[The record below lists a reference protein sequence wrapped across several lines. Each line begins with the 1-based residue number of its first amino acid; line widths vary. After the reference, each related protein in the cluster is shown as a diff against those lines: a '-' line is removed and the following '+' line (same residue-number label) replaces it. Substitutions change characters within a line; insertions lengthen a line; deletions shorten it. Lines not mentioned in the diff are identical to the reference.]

1 MRFALWK
8 VVANLVKIFLD
19 FRGLLTT
26 NIKFDEDA
34 FDKTC
39 LSWLCYM
46 MSKSKRNIKTII
58 YLLG

>member
-8 VVANLVKIFLD
+8 VVANLVKILLD
-19 FRGLLTT
+19 FGGLLTT

-46 MSKSKRNIKTII
+46 MTKSK
-58 YLLG
+58 